1 MNHQDIATDV
11 VKAVPTIAVAAT
23 GVMGVD
29 WSTVT
34 YMMTALYTMLLIG
47 QFCYRTISAWRGKR
61 KKERSVAARFK
72 RRRVVEKV
80 VAIRDAG
87 AE

>member
-1 MNHQDIATDV
+1 VNHQDIATDV
-11 VKAVPTIAVAAT
+11 AKAVPTIAVAAT

-47 QFCYRTISAWRGKR
+47 QLCYRTVSAWRGR
-61 KKERSVAARFK
+61 RQKERAVAARFK

-80 VAIRDAG
+80 IAKRE